1 MDTIETMLFEDP
13 FYLYLALGMGVVLL
27 AGTWFRRRET
37 KWLMWALLLVVAGAG
52 LFALERAVVTD
63 RERIRMALDDIA
75 RCVQTGDIDAAS
87 EYLDPKFT
95 GWGVGALRMGR
106 AATVLAIKGYRS
118 AYGIAQVKYVGDR
131 PVTLLDKDRA
141 EGTVQTV
148 VIYGT
153 GDRTGRVLLA
163 WKLEWVKRPEG
174 WRIRRAE
181 RTDSLGLP

>member
-1 MDTIETMLFEDP
+1 MDAIETLLFEDP
-13 FYLYLALGMGVVLL
+13 FYLYLALGMGAVLL
-27 AGTWFRRRET
+27 AGTWFRRRQT
-37 KWLMWALLLVVAGAG
+37 KWLLWALLLVVAAAG

-63 RERIRMALDDIA
+63 RERIRLALDDIA
-75 RCVQTGDIDAAS
+75 RCVQAGDIDGAS

-118 AYGIAQVKYVGDR
+118 AYGIARVQYVGDR
-131 PVTLLDKDRA
+131 PVKLLDKDRA
-141 EGTVQTV
+141 EGTVQTMV
-148 VIYGT
+148 FYGT
-153 GDRTGRVLLA
+153 GDQPGRVMLA

-181 RTDSLGLP
+181 RTDNLAVP